1 MGGKQL
7 GFGDY
12 EQTTAKKRTRR
23 ERFLQEMEAVVP
35 WKALI
40 DLIEPCY
47 PKTSSKGGRPPYPLE
62 TMLRIHLLQQWY
74 DLSDPAMEDALIE
87 VPTMRRFAGIDL
99 ISDRIPDE
107 TTILAFRHLLE
118 KHDLG
123 DQIFEAV
130 KAHLKAN
137 GMAMKQ
143 GTIIDATLIAAPSS
157 TKNKARERDPEMH
170 QTKKGNQWYH
180 RCAEGFPYGMKVH
193 IGVDKD
199 TGLIHSVETTAA
211 NVHDLT
217 PAADL
222 LHGEETVV
230 YADAGYQGIEKRA
243 EMEGRGIGF
252 RVAMRPGKRRALP
265 DTPEGRVDDL
275 IETAKAHIRA
285 KVEHPFR
292 VMKRQFGFEK
302 TRLRGMFK
310 NRCKVNVLAALANL
324 FMVRHQLLCRT

>member
-23 ERFLQEMEAVVP
+23 ERFLAEMEVVVP

-40 DLIEPCY
+40 DLIEPYY
-47 PKTSSKGGRPPYPLE
+47 PRTSSKGGRPAYPLA
-62 TMLRIHLLQQWY
+62 TMLRVHLMQQWY
-74 DLSDPAMEDALIE
+74 DLSDPGMEDALIE

-99 ISDRIPDE
+99 ICDRIPDE
-107 TTILAFRHLLE
+107 ATILAFRHLLE

-123 DQIFEAV
+123 DQIFEVV

-157 TKNKARERDPEMH
+157 TKNEKGERDPEMH
-170 QTKKGNQWYH
+170 QTKKGNQWY
-180 RCAEGFPYGMKVH
+180 FGMKVH

-243 EMEGRGIGF
+243 EMGGRGIGF

-265 DTPEGRVDDL
+265 DTPDGRVDDL

-292 VMKRQFGFEK
+292 VMKRQFGFQK

-310 NRCKVNVLAALANL
+310 NRCKVNVLAALTNL